1 MIFLLCVAG
10 KNLCTRTDGNDDQLF
25 VNSISTARPSLDAD
39 NEGIV
44 PSQKRYSCKV
54 FLFFFLRAVKVLV
67 MHIFI
72 SFLMSM
78 SEFMVVLNLFPF
90 P

>member
-1 MIFLLCVAG
+1 MQTTKELYHL
-10 KNLCTRTDGNDDQLF
+10 KR
-25 VNSISTARPSLDAD
+25 
-39 NEGIV
+39 GILV
-44 PSQKRYSCKV
+44 KYS
-54 FLFFFLRAVKVLV
+54 FFFFKRAVKVLV

-78 SEFMVVLNLFPF
+78 SEFMVVLNLFHF